1 MSEGQPIVKEETM
14 ELNSLTL
21 ARIVPV
27 TRLLTSAYRTG
38 KVSLPMAGGA
48 SYVSFKNVKGMPSQ
62 GDGQGMSIFRLK
74 AMDALVERL
83 RGSNNEL
90 AENIPGPGN
99 KADAASTVRILQ
111 KIHEAFA
118 SRPEPYKP
126 AFYETGMLMEAY
138 A

>member
-1 MSEGQPIVKEETM
+1 M

-21 ARIVPV
+21 TRTIPV
-27 TRLLTSAYRTG
+27 TQLLTSAYRTG

-48 SYVSFKNVKGMPSQ
+48 AYVSFKNVKGVPSQ
-62 GDGQGMSIFRLK
+62 DKGGMSIFRLK

-99 KADAASTVRILQ
+99 KADAATTMRTLQ
-111 KIHEAFA
+111 KIHEAFTA
-118 SRPEPYKP
+118 RPEPYKP
-126 AFYETGMLMEAY
+126 AFYETGMLMEAF